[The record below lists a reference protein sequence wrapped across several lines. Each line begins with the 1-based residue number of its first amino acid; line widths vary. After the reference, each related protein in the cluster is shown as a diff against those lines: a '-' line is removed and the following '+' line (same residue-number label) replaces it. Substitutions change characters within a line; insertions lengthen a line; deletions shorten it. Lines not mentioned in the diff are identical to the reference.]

1 MKKISFLA
9 LTTAL
14 PFITMAQNNAR
25 EPLIDQSFLNGLAS
39 ILVLYIGLT
48 FIVKIISRIQD
59 SRLKSK
65 MIEKG
70 VSEQVVEQILR
81 PAGNDTKE
89 QIIKWVFILFG
100 IGSGAAILHYT
111 QPVGFHSI
119 AFMCFSVGLS
129 LLGYLFFIKRI
140 SK

>member
-1 MKKISFLA
+1 MKKISFLT
-9 LTTAL
+9 LITAL
-14 PFITMAQNNAR
+14 PVITMAQNHAG

-39 ILVLYIGLT
+39 ILALYIGLT
-48 FIVKIISRIQD
+48 FIVKIISQIQD
-59 SRLKSK
+59 NRLKSK

-70 VSEQVVEQILR
+70 VSEQMVEQILR
-81 PAGNDTKE
+81 PTGSDTKE

-100 IGSGAAILHYT
+100 IGCGAAILHYT
-111 QPVGFHSI
+111 QPLGFHSI

-140 SK
+140 K

>member
-1 MKKISFLA
+1 M
-9 LTTAL
+9 L
-14 PFITMAQNNAR
+14 PFMTMAQNNSKG
-25 EPLIDQSFLNGLAS
+25 PVLDQSFLNGLAS

-48 FIVKIISRIQD
+48 FIVKIISLIQD

-70 VSEQVVEQILR
+70 VSEQVVAQILR

-89 QIIKWVFILFG
+89 QITKWVFILFG
-100 IGSGAAILHYT
+100 IGSGAAILHCT
-111 QPVGFHSI
+111 QPLGFHSI
-119 AFMCFSVGLS
+119 AFMCFSLGLS
-129 LLGYLFFIKRI
+129 LLGYLAFMKRT